1 MEDNQ
6 GRAQAIV
13 SIITITYNAVETL
26 ERTIESVE
34 AQDYR
39 AIEYIVVDGG
49 STDGTMQVV
58 GRHATTVG
66 RCISEPDDGLYYAM
80 NKGLKLA
87 TGEYVWFLN
96 AGDELNSPDTVS
108 RVMASAT
115 GADVYYGDTVITA
128 MDGSVIGKRRLAPP
142 EVLTAES
149 FRDGMLV
156 CHQAFI
162 ARRSLCP
169 QYDTRYKYSADYDW
183 CVKILKSARKIVNT
197 HETLVRFLDGGVTS
211 SHIVEGLKERF
222 AIMRQHFGT
231 AGTVMKHIPIGVKFL
246 WFWATRGRF

>member
-108 RVMASAT
+108 RVMASAV

-231 AGTVMKHIPIGVKFL
+231 VGTVMKHIPIGVKFL

>member
-1 MEDNQ
+1 MEDSPSQ
-6 GRAQAIV
+6 AQAIV
-13 SIITITYNAVETL
+13 SIITITFNAVETL
-26 ERTIESVE
+26 ERTIASVE

-58 GRHATTVG
+58 GRHASTVG

-80 NKGLKLA
+80 NKGLKVA

-108 RVMASAT
+108 RVMNSDR
-115 GADVYYGDTVITA
+115 GADVYYGDTVITS

-142 EVLTAES
+142 ESLTAES
-149 FRDGMLV
+149 FRNGMLV

-183 CVKILKSARKIVNT
+183 CVKILKSARKVVNT

-211 SHIVEGLKERF
+211 SHIVDGLKERF
-222 AIMRQHFGT
+222 AIMRRHFGT
-231 AGTVMKHIPIGVKFL
+231 VGTVLKHIPIGVKFL

>member
-1 MEDNQ
+1 M
-6 GRAQAIV
+6 

-26 ERTIESVE
+26 ERTIASVE

-58 GRHATTVG
+58 GRHTPTVS

-80 NKGLKLA
+80 NKGLKVA

-108 RVMASAT
+108 RVMSSAA
-115 GADVYYGDTVITA
+115 GADVCYGDTVITA

-142 EVLTAES
+142 ESLTAES
-149 FRDGMLV
+149 FRNGMLV

-169 QYDTRYKYSADYDW
+169 QYDTRYRYSADYDW

-197 HETLVRFLDGGVTS
+197 RETLVRFLDGGVTS

-222 AIMRQHFGT
+222 DIMRRHFGT
-231 AGTVMKHIPIGVKFL
+231 AGTVMKHIPIGAKFL

>member
-108 RVMASAT
+108 RVMASAA

-222 AIMRQHFGT
+222 SIMRQHFGT
-231 AGTVMKHIPIGVKFL
+231 VGTVMKHIPIGVKFL

>member
-1 MEDNQ
+1 M
-6 GRAQAIV
+6 
-13 SIITITYNAVETL
+13 SIITITFNAVETL
-26 ERTIESVE
+26 ERTIASVE

-58 GRHATTVG
+58 GRHASTVG

-80 NKGLKLA
+80 NKGLKVA

-108 RVMASAT
+108 RVMNSDR
-115 GADVYYGDTVITA
+115 GADVYYGDTVITS

-142 EVLTAES
+142 ESLTAES
-149 FRDGMLV
+149 FRNGMLV

-183 CVKILKSARKIVNT
+183 CVKILKSARKVVNT

-211 SHIVEGLKERF
+211 SHIVDGLKERF
-222 AIMRQHFGT
+222 AIMRRHFGT
-231 AGTVMKHIPIGVKFL
+231 VGTVLKHIPIGVKFL